1 MRDNPCATNTSTDVT
16 SRALEFSHLAATI
29 GRWWDGGMEEGFFPG
44 FSYCP
49 GLLAF
54 AVFSI
59 LRGSDAKHARMTFGT
74 DGVVLFASYAWMH
87 R

>member
-1 MRDNPCATNTSTDVT
+1 
-16 SRALEFSHLAATI
+16 
-29 GRWWDGGMEEGFFPG
+29 MEEGFFPG